1 MYESSFHLNAEFLD
15 ELWRRLRE
23 DEDELTRELSPDPP
37 DVPSMIPSP
46 EDLRALVEAV
56 FWASMRKDEGREVS
70 FVLAY
75 EEPEPCDS
83 SFVFRH
89 PVELAAASLARLAP
103 AVNNADARVGTWH
116 GASGVLEV
124 WGYTSLDSGSF
135 ELTVL
140 EPGSLVV
147 TFGAAN
153 LAAVFGTR
161 AVFIDGACLLP
172 SCAIWSK
179 AFPPGPDGTE
189 GERTRERK
197 IESVLEVARSMRW
210 HGRGGTLL
218 VVPQGD
224 AWRASLQEP
233 LVYEPMFDF
242 PRARESFSRVD
253 EAASLYGAQVDAQRD
268 WRLLL
273 SERLHRPAREHRMS
287 LRSVARLTAVDGA
300 MVMTSD
306 LEVAV
311 FGAKIRAIDADVAPE
326 TVLVREPV
334 EGTVEEEVPLARL
347 GNTRHQSAAQFVF
360 DQRDALAV
368 VASQDRA
375 VTILS
380 WDDAY
385 GGVVAIRHA
394 ELALL

>member
-1 MYESSFHLNAEFLD
+1 
-15 ELWRRLRE
+15 
-23 DEDELTRELSPDPP
+23 
-37 DVPSMIPSP
+37 
-46 EDLRALVEAV
+46 
-56 FWASMRKDEGREVS
+56 
-70 FVLAY
+70 
-75 EEPEPCDS
+75 
-83 SFVFRH
+83 
-89 PVELAAASLARLAP
+89 
-103 AVNNADARVGTWH
+103 
-116 GASGVLEV
+116 
-124 WGYTSLDSGSF
+124 
-135 ELTVL
+135 
-140 EPGSLVV
+140 
-147 TFGAAN
+147 
-153 LAAVFGTR
+153 
-161 AVFIDGACLLP
+161 
-172 SCAIWSK
+172 
-179 AFPPGPDGTE
+179 
-189 GERTRERK
+189 
-197 IESVLEVARSMRW
+197 VARSMRW

-233 LVYEPMFDF
+233 LAYEPMFDF

-253 EAASLYGAQVDAQRD
+253 EAASLYGAHVDAQRD

-273 SERLHRPAREHRMS
+273 SERLHRPAREHRLS

-380 WDDAY
+380 WDDAR